1 MLSVLSKYV
10 IKICFNI
17 FLQTFVVDYLACLLL
32 IGNRFLKI
40 TRTITTLKHG
50 SRNIKL
56 WHHQYLGSII
66 ETKHVVVLCSYWPF
80 RCIFFD
86 GFPFFR
92 RPFFLL
98 CKISILAGFI
108 RIIFTC
114 DLFALFH
121 NFSETWLTIW
131 LKCPLS
137 SPWQFHHS
145 RTQNREYRSIPGIL
159 NKYILYC

>member
-1 MLSVLSKYV
+1 MVSVLSKYV

-17 FLQTFVVDYLACLLL
+17 LLQTFVVDYLACLLL

-66 ETKHVVVLCSYWPF
+66 ETKHVVVLFSYWPF

-92 RPFFLL
+92 RPIFLL
-98 CKISILAGFI
+98 CKISIFVGFI
-108 RIIFTC
+108 RIIFTY

-121 NFSETWLTIW
+121 NFIETWLTMCEWSARLPALDSFII
-131 LKCPLS
+131 LE
-137 SPWQFHHS
+137 H
-145 RTQNREYRSIPGIL
+145 RTGNTKVFLAS
-159 NKYILYC
+159 